1 MRNRIF
7 FTLRDLNRKEIDLY
21 FPLFY
26 HADWQKL
33 QTDTSQLQKMDD
45 DNKGLLW
52 KLPLVK
58 SDQFGK
64 LGPAFGIG
72 AGCGLGFGAGV
83 LGGSLHLLQ
92 FRILV
97 TRCFD
102 ISAGK
107 IIVSLE
113 FSCMWILKI
122 YVQNQVRALS
132 LYLSLSTSENKEKK
146 NEN

>member
-1 MRNRIF
+1 
-7 FTLRDLNRKEIDLY
+7 
-21 FPLFY
+21 
-26 HADWQKL
+26 
-33 QTDTSQLQKMDD
+33 MDD

-113 FSCMWILKI
+113 FSCM
-122 YVQNQVRALS
+122 
-132 LYLSLSTSENKEKK
+132 
-146 NEN
+146 